1 VSELHLDAETVDA
14 LAEQVATRI
23 ANHHQPPV
31 EAPNTRLLLSIPV
44 VAERLGCST
53 AVVRSYVR
61 RGELIAHS
69 VAGRW
74 QVRESDVEA
83 FLERHRVP
91 GEPPQPASSVRRA
104 PHRGRLAAAL
114 DREQ

>member
-1 VSELHLDAETVDA
+1 VSELHLDAETIEA

-23 ANHHQPPV
+23 ADRRKPS
-31 EAPNTRLLLSIPV
+31 APEPRDHLLLALPV

-53 AVVRSYVR
+53 AVVRAYVR
-61 RGELIAHS
+61 RGELVAYN

-83 FLERHRVP
+83 FLERRRVP
-91 GEPPQPASSVRRA
+91 SDRSTPAPTHARRG
-104 PHRGRLAAAL
+104 PRRGRLAAL
-114 DREQ
+114 QSEG